1 MGNATVGMKENE
13 TEEALVVKTVAKWV
27 ELKVFL
33 VVEQWA
39 QRQELRS
46 AVWKAG
52 DWGTK
57 LESQRVRRKEDPL
70 VDWQA

>member
-39 QRQELRS
+39 
-46 AVWKAG
+46 
-52 DWGTK
+52 
-57 LESQRVRRKEDPL
+57 
-70 VDWQA
+70 